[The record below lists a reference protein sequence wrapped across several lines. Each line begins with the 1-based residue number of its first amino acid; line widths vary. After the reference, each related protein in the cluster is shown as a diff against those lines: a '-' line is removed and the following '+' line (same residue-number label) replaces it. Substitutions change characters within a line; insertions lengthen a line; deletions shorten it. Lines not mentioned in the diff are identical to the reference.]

1 MVGGVAT
8 FVAGAV
14 LFTVGIIGVIDDRG
28 EPAVVIVPPL
38 AEGTDLNLRDEATPT
53 SAPET
58 ESPTSSSTSTSSP
71 TPEPTPTLP
80 QDGYRLVIEKLSID
94 GVVDTYGLDENA
106 IPQVPTGDGAGQ
118 VVAWYDFSARPGV
131 GSNAVF
137 AGHNSWFGTGI
148 FRYIGDLVP
157 GDEVRL
163 VNDDGTEMLYT
174 ITDVFSVDPHDPES
188 LLVMRATDKD
198 VLTLITCSG
207 TFVDTGDPVFG
218 GEFTDRTI
226 VRADL
231 TSVTSDAV
239 AAIGR

>member
-8 FVAGAV
+8 FVVGAV
-14 LFTVGIIGVIDDRG
+14 LFTIGIIGVIDDGG
-28 EPAVVIVPPL
+28 EPAAVIVPPL
-38 AEGTDLNLRDEATPT
+38 ADGTDLNLRDEATPT
-53 SAPET
+53 AAPRT
-58 ESPTSSSTSTSSP
+58 ESPSPSP

-106 IPQVPTGDGAGQ
+106 IPQVPTGDNAGQ

-148 FRYIGDLVP
+148 FRYIGDLLP

-174 ITDVFSVDPHDPES
+174 ITDVFSVDPDDPES
-188 LLVMRATDKD
+188 LQVMRATDKD

-218 GEFTDRTI
+218 GEFSDRTV
-226 VRADL
+226 VRAAL
-231 TSVTSDAV
+231 TSVTGDAV
-239 AAIGR
+239 AAVGG